1 MYGYELAVYQNSNPL
16 LGSSKGCNLKTI
28 CSNTGAKKSKHV
40 CNIYFWVI
48 TPINVMGNAD
58 FSVMQRRY
66 MLVNSPEIY
75 IKFAYADRL
84 SAPTV
89 QPLRI
94 STVGIKGKCFVL
106 KEWALRLILTKENI

>member
-1 MYGYELAVYQNSNPL
+1 MGMISSLPKTQSHCLAVREVATLRQSVVIQVLKNP
-16 LGSSKGCNLKTI
+16 STY
-28 CSNTGAKKSKHV
+28 V
-40 CNIYFWVI
+40 
-48 TPINVMGNAD
+48 
-58 FSVMQRRY
+58 
-66 MLVNSPEIY
+66 IY